1 MLLAPACASFD
12 QFQSYEHRG
21 RVFKELV
28 RALRKILRA
37 IFGKGIIQVTRRS
50 ETDGWLFGSPSCFAF
65 LGAVM
70 IFSASAV
77 TAQQEFGHSYHF
89 VVRQVIWLL
98 AGLLGMF
105 ALMKLDYHKLRE
117 PAVVYT
123 VLCLVLILLIGT
135 FFLDKSHA
143 THRWIKFGPAQ
154 IQPSELTKLAVILY
168 LAWFLD
174 LRRRGTISLDFCKE
188 DLMHTL
194 LPAIAPIL
202 ICVALIVLQPDLGTS
217 VDIVLIMTAFCSSRA
232 SRGSGSRLGAAAL
245 PMLFL
250 LITHVSYRQARLTAF
265 LHPESDPQG
274 AGFQLLQS
282 LIAVGSGGFTGVG
295 LMESKQKLFYL
306 PEAHTD
312 FIYAVICEEL
322 GFIGAAIVIALF
334 AAYAWR
340 GLRASFNA
348 PDGFG
353 RMLALGITAMV
364 LFQSLINFAVVLGM
378 MPTKGIPLPFVS
390 YGGSSSLVMLL
401 ATGVLLNVAQ
411 QANSNAVLQA

>member
-1 MLLAPACASFD
+1 M
-12 QFQSYEHRG
+12 
-21 RVFKELV
+21 
-28 RALRKILRA
+28 
-37 IFGKGIIQVTRRS
+37 TRRS
-50 ETDGWLFGSPSCFAF
+50 EADRWLFGITLMLCL

-194 LPAIAPIL
+194 LPAIAPFL

-217 VDIVLIMTAFCSSRA
+217 VDIVLIMTAILFVAGLSWKWLA
-232 SRGSGSRLGAAAL
+232 VGGAAAL

-390 YGGSSSLVMLL
+390 YGGSSLLVMLL

>member
-1 MLLAPACASFD
+1 M
-12 QFQSYEHRG
+12 
-21 RVFKELV
+21 
-28 RALRKILRA
+28 
-37 IFGKGIIQVTRRS
+37 TRRS
-50 ETDGWLFGSPSCFAF
+50 DTDRWLFGVTLMLCL

-77 TAQQEFGHSYHF
+77 TAEQEFGHSYHF
-89 VVRQVIWLL
+89 VLRQVIWLL
-98 AGLLGMF
+98 VGLVGMF
-105 ALMKLDYHKLRE
+105 ALMKMDYHKLRE
-117 PAVVYT
+117 PAVVYS
-123 VLCLVLILLIGT
+123 VLCLVLVMLVGT

-143 THRWIKFGPAQ
+143 THRWIKLGPAQ

-174 LRRRGTISLDFCKE
+174 VRRRSTSRLEFCKE
-188 DLMHTL
+188 DFMHTL
-194 LPAIAPIL
+194 LPAVAPVL
-202 ICVALIVLQPDLGTS
+202 ICVGLIVMQPDLGTS
-217 VDIVLIMTAFCSSRA
+217 VDIVLIMTAVLFVAGLSWKWIA
-232 SRGSGSRLGAAAL
+232 VGSAAAL
-245 PMLFL
+245 PMLFV

-322 GFIGAAIVIALF
+322 GFIGATIVIALF
-334 AAYAWR
+334 AVYAWR

-353 RMLALGITAMV
+353 RTLASGATAMV
-364 LFQSLINFAVVLGM
+364 LFQCLINFAVVLGM
-378 MPTKGIPLPFVS
+378 MPTKGIPLPFIS
-390 YGGSSSLVMLL
+390 YGGSSLLVMLL

-411 QANSNAVLQA
+411 RGNNNAVAQG

>member
-1 MLLAPACASFD
+1 
-12 QFQSYEHRG
+12 
-21 RVFKELV
+21 
-28 RALRKILRA
+28 
-37 IFGKGIIQVTRRS
+37 
-50 ETDGWLFGSPSCFAF
+50 
-65 LGAVM
+65 M

-77 TAQQEFGHSYHF
+77 TAEQQYGHAYIF
-89 VVRQVIWLL
+89 VLRQTVWLV

-105 ALMKLDYHKLRE
+105 ALMRLDYHRLRE

-123 VLCLVLILLIGT
+123 ALCLVVLMLAGT

-143 THRWIKFGPAQ
+143 THRWIRIGPVG
-154 IQPSELTKLAVILY
+154 IQPSELAKLVAILY

-174 LRRRGTISLDFCKE
+174 LRRRATTSLEFSKGDLVHTI
-188 DLMHTL
+188 
-194 LPAIAPIL
+194 LPAVGPIL
-202 ICVALIVLQPDLGTS
+202 VCVVLIVMQPDLGTS
-217 VDIVLIMTAFCSSRA
+217 VDIVLIMTAILFVAGLSWKWLLV
-232 SRGSGSRLGAAAL
+232 GLAAAL
-245 PMLFL
+245 PALFL
-250 LITHVSYRQARLTAF
+250 LIAHVSYRQARMMAF

-322 GFIGAAIVIALF
+322 GFIGAALVIVLF
-334 AAYAWR
+334 AVYGWR
-340 GLRASFNA
+340 GLRAAFNA

-353 RMLALGITAMV
+353 RMLALGATAMV
-364 LFQSLINFAVVLGM
+364 LFQSLINFAVVIGL

-390 YGGSSSLVMLL
+390 YGGSSLLVMLL
-401 ATGVLLNVAQ
+401 ATGVLLNISQ
-411 QANSNAVLQA
+411 QSTSTAGPPGVRSAA

>member
-1 MLLAPACASFD
+1 
-12 QFQSYEHRG
+12 
-21 RVFKELV
+21 
-28 RALRKILRA
+28 
-37 IFGKGIIQVTRRS
+37 
-50 ETDGWLFGSPSCFAF
+50 
-65 LGAVM
+65 M

-77 TAQQEFGHSYHF
+77 TAEQQYGHAYIF
-89 VVRQVIWLL
+89 VLRQTVWLA

-105 ALMKLDYHKLRE
+105 ALMRLDYHRLRE

-123 VLCLVLILLIGT
+123 ALCLVVLMLAGT

-143 THRWIKFGPAQ
+143 THRWIRIGPVG
-154 IQPSELTKLAVILY
+154 IQPSELAKLVAILY

-174 LRRRGTISLDFCKE
+174 LRRRATTSLEFSKGDLVHTI
-188 DLMHTL
+188 
-194 LPAIAPIL
+194 LPAVGPIL
-202 ICVALIVLQPDLGTS
+202 VCVVLIVMQPDLGTS
-217 VDIVLIMTAFCSSRA
+217 VDIVLIMTAILFVAGLSWKWLLV
-232 SRGSGSRLGAAAL
+232 GLAAAL
-245 PMLFL
+245 PALFL
-250 LITHVSYRQARLTAF
+250 LIAHVSYRQARMMAF

-322 GFIGAAIVIALF
+322 GFIGAALVITLF
-334 AAYAWR
+334 AVYGWR
-340 GLRASFNA
+340 GLRAAFNA

-353 RMLALGITAMV
+353 RMLALGATAMV
-364 LFQSLINFAVVLGM
+364 LFQSLINFAVVIGL

-390 YGGSSSLVMLL
+390 YGGSSLLVMLL
-401 ATGVLLNVAQ
+401 ATGVLLNISQ
-411 QANSNAVLQA
+411 QSTSTAGPPGVRSAA

>member
-1 MLLAPACASFD
+1 
-12 QFQSYEHRG
+12 
-21 RVFKELV
+21 
-28 RALRKILRA
+28 
-37 IFGKGIIQVTRRS
+37 VTRPS
-50 ETDGWLFGSPSCFAF
+50 EIDRWLFGVTLMLCL

-89 VVRQVIWLL
+89 VLRQVMWLVVGL
-98 AGLLGMF
+98 AGMF
-105 ALMKLDYHKLRE
+105 TLMKLDYHRLRE
-117 PAVVYT
+117 PAVVYIA
-123 VLCLVLILLIGT
+123 LCLVLVLLVAT

-154 IQPSELTKLAVILY
+154 IQPSELAKLAVILY

-174 LRRRGTISLDFCKE
+174 SRRRSATSLEFCKQ
-188 DLMHTL
+188 DLMSTI
-194 LPAIAPIL
+194 LPAVAPIL
-202 ICVALIVLQPDLGTS
+202 FCVALIVMQPDLGTS
-217 VDIVLIMTAFCSSRA
+217 VDIVLIMTAILFVAGLSWKWLA
-232 SRGSGSRLGAAAL
+232 VGAALASPVL
-245 PMLFL
+245 LL
-250 LITHVSYRQARLTAF
+250 LITHVSYRYARLLAF

-322 GFIGAAIVIALF
+322 GFIGAAIVVTLF
-334 AAYAWR
+334 AVYAWR
-340 GLRASFNA
+340 GLRAAFNA

-353 RMLALGITAMV
+353 RMLALGATAMV

-390 YGGSSSLVMLL
+390 YGGSSLLVMLL
-401 ATGVLLNVAQ
+401 ATGVLLNVAHQ
-411 QANSNAVLQA
+411 GNNDAGRQV